1 MIKSI
6 LVPIGTSKCSFT
18 ALKTGVNLANLLKA
32 TLRLLYVEDTTKM
45 VAVIVA
51 CRGVAG
57 VSMGLPGIQTE
68 KEELEEIREEIEKEK
83 EVVQKYYNE
92 VKEQIEGEHSLVV
105 RTGKVTEEI
114 LKEIKTVDLVVM
126 GKSLKKDVSG
136 EIQSSLFGVIQ
147 KANKPMIAVHDV
159 EDLGKNILIAY
170 DGSLSANN
178 SLKILGDLIP
188 VLSPKINILTVKN
201 DKDEASHLL
210 NEGESYFLPYKVEI
224 NKLWKSGKVAEN
236 IIKKVE
242 KKQISFVVMGGYGD
256 NKFKEFLLGS
266 TTEQILKA
274 LDIPV
279 MVCNA

>member
-1 MIKSI
+1 
-6 LVPIGTSKCSFT
+6 
-18 ALKTGVNLANLLKA
+18 
-32 TLRLLYVEDTTKM
+32 
-45 VAVIVA
+45 
-51 CRGVAG
+51 
-57 VSMGLPGIQTE
+57 MGLPGIQTE